1 MSNTNTR
8 RLAKNSVA
16 LYIRM
21 LLTTVVGLYTSRVV
35 LNTLGVDDFGVYGLV
50 GGVVSLLGF
59 LNSTMSAS
67 TSRFITYELG
77 TGDKQR
83 LADTFSSALI
93 NHIIIAAVVF
103 VLCETVGVWYVNCKM
118 VIASER
124 LVAANWVFQFSVLSV
139 LLTITQVPYNACIIA
154 HEKMTVFAYVE
165 FLNVSLK
172 LLIVYL
178 LQVLNG
184 DKLII
189 YGLLV
194 FIVSSFIIIVYR
206 AYCHRNFEES
216 HYHFIWKP
224 EILKPMLAF
233 SGWDLYGNL
242 ASTARIQGINMIIN
256 SFFGLAL
263 NAASTIATTVTSS
276 VGQFAG
282 TVVTAVKPQIIK
294 SYAREDYHET
304 ERLLMLGC
312 VLNFF
317 LFSLVGI
324 PLICEMHYVL
334 ELWLKIVPDHAVPFC
349 RLSLVASILSSMT
362 YIVITGIHATGKVK
376 TVGIVLGSMYLL
388 ILPATYIP
396 YVLGW
401 LDANLPYYI
410 GIIVGLA
417 SIVAPAF
424 ILKKYMPTFSANI
437 FVLRIAVHLL
447 VPFVFLVCVV
457 TYIMSNMEESFIR
470 LVCTILLSTLF
481 LCLSSVVMIPS
492 NIRSAV
498 IRFIKQ
504 RFKRNEQYK

>member
-1 MSNTNTR
+1 MPSSNNKQ
-8 RLAKNSVA
+8 LAKNSFA

-50 GGVVSLLGF
+50 GGVVSMLGF

-77 TGDKQR
+77 KGDKQR

-93 NHIIIAAVVF
+93 NHIIIAAVVL
-103 VLCETVGVWYVNCKM
+103 VLCETVGVWYINCKM
-118 VIASER
+118 VVAPDR
-124 LVAANWVFQFSVLSV
+124 LAAANWVFQFSVLSV

-154 HEKMTVFAYVE
+154 HEKMGVYAYVE
-165 FLNVSLK
+165 LLNVSLK

-178 LQVLNG
+178 LQVLSG

-194 FIVSSFIIIVYR
+194 FVVSSFIRIVYR
-206 AYCHRNFEES
+206 IYCHRHFEES
-216 HYHFIWKP
+216 HFHFIWKP
-224 EILKPMLAF
+224 EILKPMLTF

-242 ASTARIQGINMIIN
+242 ASTARIQGVNMIIN

-263 NAASTIATTVTSS
+263 NAASTVATTVSSS

-294 SYAREDYHET
+294 SYAREEYDET
-304 ERLLMLGC
+304 ERLIMLGC

-334 ELWLKIVPDHAVPFC
+334 ELWLKIVPDHAVSFC
-349 RLSLVASILSSMT
+349 QLSLIASILSSMT

-376 TVGIVLGSMYLL
+376 TVGIVLGTMYLL

-396 YVLGW
+396 YALGW

-410 GIIVGLA
+410 GIFVGLI
-417 SIVAPAF
+417 SIAAPAY
-424 ILKKYMPTFSANI
+424 ILKSYMPSFSATK
-437 FVLRIAVHLL
+437 FVISIATHLL
-447 VPFVFLVCVV
+447 IPFTALIFIVMF
-457 TYIMSNMEESFIR
+457 IMSNMEESFKR
-470 LVCTILLSTLF
+470 LIYTVLLSTL
-481 LCLSSVVMIPS
+481 LLGISSVVMVPS
-492 NIRSAV
+492 NIRGAV
-498 IRFIKQ
+498 IQYVKKM
-504 RFKRNEQYK
+504 FKRKKNNQ